1 MKNLI
6 LFIALVFCLISAN
19 AQCWESIS
27 NGETHVMAIK
37 PNGTLWGWGRE
48 NLNGNGG
55 NYTNQPVQ
63 IGSATDWKSVHAGLQ
78 HSLGIKNSGVLWAW
92 GANNYGNL
100 GTGSTAM
107 LSTVP
112 VQVGTATWKTVSA
125 GGSHSLGIRTNGT
138 LWGWGWNQNG
148 TVGDGTTINK
158 TTPVLINNSTNWKM
172 VSCNLWRSMAVKED
186 GTLWGWGSNSVPL
199 GITSETGGQAQI
211 LIPTQI
217 GTDTDWKTIKV
228 GVGHF
233 LGLKNN
239 NTLWAWGA
247 GDSGALGNGSTTSIF
262 LPTQVGTD
270 TDWAFI
276 EADAKS
282 SFAIKTNGT
291 LWAWGSNM
299 WGRLGNGNESDL
311 LIPTQ
316 ITIETNWS
324 VVSTSDAAT
333 VALKTDGTLFTWG
346 SSSFGQLG
354 TGIGGP
360 PTIQFTPLFVD
371 ACNLSTPGFVKAG
384 SLLLYPNPASDK
396 VNIRFETPQGE
407 SQVEI
412 YDLTGRL
419 ISSFINTDN
428 QGVYEVDLAPMATGV
443 YVVVLRQ
450 GGAIIMQRKLQV
462 L

>member
-1 MKNLI
+1 MKKLLLFTI
-6 LFIALVFCLISAN
+6 LLYTVTTN

-37 PNGTLWGWGRE
+37 PNGTLWGWG
-48 NLNGNGG
+48 NGSFGLLGNG
-55 NYTNQPVQ
+55 TTSSSLEPEQ
-63 IGSATDWKSVHAGLQ
+63 IGIASDWKSVHAGLQ
-78 HSLGIKNSGVLWAW
+78 FSLGIKDNGTIWAW
-92 GANNYGNL
+92 GGNLDGNL
-100 GTGSTAM
+100 GTGSTT

-112 VQVGTATWKTVSA
+112 IQVGTTTWKTVSA
-125 GGSHSLGIRTNGT
+125 GGRHSLGIRTNGT
-138 LWGWGWNQNG
+138 LWGWGWNEYA
-148 TVGDGTTINK
+148 TVGDGTTINRNV
-158 TTPVLINNSTNWKM
+158 PVLINNSTNWKM
-172 VSCNLWRSMAVKED
+172 VSCNLTKSMAVKED
-186 GTLWGWGSNSVPL
+186 GTLWGWGLNAPFL
-199 GITSETGGQAQI
+199 GITSETGGQTLI

-217 GTDTDWKTIKV
+217 GTDTDWKSVAV
-228 GVGHF
+228 GSGHY

-239 NTLWAWGA
+239 NTLWAWGG
-247 GDSGALGNGSTTSIF
+247 GDTGQLGNGTTNNTF

-333 VALKTDGTLFTWG
+333 VALKTDGSLFTWG
-346 SSSFGQLG
+346 TSSFGQLG

-360 PTIQFTPLFVD
+360 PTIQFTPLLIN
-371 ACNLSTPGFVKAG
+371 ACNLGAEDFNQKK
-384 SLLLYPNPASDK
+384 LLLYPNPVQNRLFIDSEA
-396 VNIRFETPQGE
+396 TQ
-407 SQVEI
+407 QYQI
-412 YDLTGRL
+412 YSILGTKITEGTIAVGSAIECSGLTSGVYL
-419 ISSFINTDN
+419 ISLTN
-428 QGVYEVDLAPMATGV
+428 DLGQSSTLKFV
-443 YVVVLRQ
+443 KQ
-450 GGAIIMQRKLQV
+450 
-462 L
+462 

>member
-1 MKNLI
+1 MDL
-6 LFIALVFCLISAN
+6 
-19 AQCWESIS
+19 
-27 NGETHVMAIK
+27 
-37 PNGTLWGWGRE
+37 
-48 NLNGNGG
+48 GG
-55 NYTNQPVQ
+55 
-63 IGSATDWKSVHAGLQ
+63 
-78 HSLGIKNSGVLWAW
+78 
-92 GANNYGNL
+92 
-100 GTGSTAM
+100 
-107 LSTVP
+107 
-112 VQVGTATWKTVSA
+112 
-125 GGSHSLGIRTNGT
+125 
-138 LWGWGWNQNG
+138 
-148 TVGDGTTINK
+148 
-158 TTPVLINNSTNWKM
+158 
-172 VSCNLWRSMAVKED
+172 
-186 GTLWGWGSNSVPL
+186 
-199 GITSETGGQAQI
+199 
-211 LIPTQI
+211 
-217 GTDTDWKTIKV
+217 
-228 GVGHF
+228 
-233 LGLKNN
+233 
-239 NTLWAWGA
+239 

-276 EADAKS
+276 EADIKN
-282 SFAIKTNGT
+282 SFAIKSDGT

-299 WGRLGNGNESDL
+299 FGTLGNGTQTNL
-311 LIPTQ
+311 LVPTQ
-316 ITIETNWS
+316 IG
-324 VVSTSDAAT
+324 TSADWASLSPSINAT
-333 VALKTDGTLFTWG
+333 VALKTDGSLFTWG

-428 QGVYEVDLAPMATGV
+428 QGVYELDLAPMATGV